1 MALVGIH
8 HYANISNGLD
18 ITSIINVSENIDN
31 CFLSIDVTHENVNT
45 RVVSAHIV

>member
-1 MALVGIH
+1 MALIGIY

-18 ITSIINVSENIDN
+18 ITYIINISENIDN
-31 CFLSIDVTHENVNT
+31 CFLSIDVTHENVNK

>member
-8 HYANISNGLD
+8 HYANISNGL
-18 ITSIINVSENIDN
+18 TSIVNISQNIDN